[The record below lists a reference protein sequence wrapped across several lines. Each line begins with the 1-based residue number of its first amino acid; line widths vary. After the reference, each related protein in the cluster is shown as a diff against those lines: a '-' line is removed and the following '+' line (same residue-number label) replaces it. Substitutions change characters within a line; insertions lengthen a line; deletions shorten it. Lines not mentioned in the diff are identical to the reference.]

1 MCRATGLSGAL
12 IVPITV
18 VVLWEG
24 VSTLGLVPPHL
35 LPAPHEVLTAL
46 WSIREVVPTLCRVVL
61 ATAGRGLLLGGLAGV
76 AVGLVFGCSQWAR
89 ERFLFT
95 LDVLRLI
102 PAVAL
107 VPLVWSSI
115 GIVMTRLDILMVALG
130 VFPVVGI
137 RTVAMLRSVDPTIPL
152 PAVARGGSPS
162 RIDRAAVMPDM
173 IVHFLDVVRLAV
185 ATALAL
191 GVAFHVVV
199 FLGARISIPGSA
211 TAVLMAALVVFAA
224 ITIGSDLLLR
234 AVVRTATSWRQ
245 HQSDR
250 SALLTA
256 SSEVVETGGVEELA
270 ATPANHSVESDR
282 NVMLHRLGLLLAV
295 LIVWLWATGRGHVDP
310 FLLPSPWDLVELL
323 GSGGGYLPDADGP
336 FVAALLAAAWTTVR
350 GSCSAC

>member
-1 MCRATGLSGAL
+1 MYRATGLSGAL

-137 RTVAMLRSVDPTIPL
+137 RTVAMLRGVDPTIPL

-224 ITIGSDLLLR
+224 ITIGSDLLLSLDPPMECWGL
-234 AVVRTATSWRQ
+234 V
-245 HQSDR
+245 
-250 SALLTA
+250 
-256 SSEVVETGGVEELA
+256 GG
-270 ATPANHSVESDR
+270 
-282 NVMLHRLGLLLAV
+282 
-295 LIVWLWATGRGHVDP
+295 
-310 FLLPSPWDLVELL
+310 
-323 GSGGGYLPDADGP
+323 
-336 FVAALLAAAWTTVR
+336 
-350 GSCSAC
+350 